1 MARYYPNLLLLLME
15 MILIGCGGASH
26 INGKKAVLQ
35 PDLRK
40 EILQEVEKKDIA
52 RTMEFLSSDA
62 LAGRPTGSENIERA
76 AAYIIAELERAGIRP
91 YFDTYRHSFEVKGLT
106 GHNVVGYLEGT
117 DPELKDEV
125 ILIGAHYDHIGTG
138 EEVGGDGIANG
149 ANDNASG
156 TTAVLEIAKFL
167 STRDLRRSVILALFS
182 AEEMGLVG
190 STELAKDLAR
200 SFGENGQEL
209 YLMFNIEMIG
219 APMRD
224 KDYQVYLTGYDR
236 SNLAEKF
243 NSYSEEQVVGF
254 LPQAEE
260 YNLFRRSDNYPFF
273 EEFQVPAHTVSSFDF
288 TNYSYYH
295 QVDDEFENIDVTH
308 MERVIEALLPGV
320 IAMANSENPEI
331 VLR

>member
-1 MARYYPNLLLLLME
+1 M
-15 MILIGCGGASH
+15 
-26 INGKKAVLQ
+26 
-35 PDLRK
+35 
-40 EILQEVEKKDIA
+40 
-52 RTMEFLSSDA
+52 
-62 LAGRPTGSENIERA
+62 
-76 AAYIIAELERAGIRP
+76 
-91 YFDTYRHSFEVKGLT
+91 
-106 GHNVVGYLEGT
+106 GYLEGT

-295 QVDDEFENIDVTH
+295 HVDDEFENIDVTH